1 MRGNDAARRRRMTVR
16 WARLGVTSIA
26 AALSLAACS
35 GGGSDNDNA
44 SSAPTS
50 GPGAGTTSASPSTA
64 PHEIVVTNDDGVG
77 APGIDAI
84 VTALRGV
91 PGVHVTV
98 VAPAKN
104 QSGTG
109 GKTTA
114 GGATYTTSK
123 TASGYPATAVNG
135 YPADTI
141 TVALDQLHLHPSL
154 VVSGANLG
162 QNLGPVTNLSGTV
175 GAAKAAVSH
184 GVPALAVSAGVGDP
198 VDYQSAA
205 RYAVMWVDAFFK
217 GSPSPTPSAAAN
229 LNVPSCSTGT
239 VRGEKQLPTQTSIP
253 NIADALSKQDCTS
266 TANPTTE
273 VAAFNDGFATLTQVP
288 AS

>member
-1 MRGNDAARRRRMTVR
+1 VR
-16 WARLGVTSIA
+16 WANLVLVAGTA
-26 AALSLAACS
+26 TALSVTACS
-35 GGGSDNDNA
+35 GGGSSDNNSSTPA
-44 SSAPTS
+44 AGGSAP
-50 GPGAGTTSASPSTA
+50 TSASPSAAT
-64 PHEIVVTNDDGVG
+64 HEIVVTNDDGVA
-77 APGIDAI
+77 APGIDAV
-84 VTALRGV
+84 VTALQGV

-114 GGATYTTSK
+114 GTVTYTSSK

-141 TVALDQLHLHPSL
+141 TVALDQLHLHPAL

-175 GAAKAAVSH
+175 GAAKAAVSKA
-184 GVPALAVSAGVGDP
+184 VPALAVSAGVGNP
-198 VDYQSAA
+198 VDYQTAA
-205 RYAVMWVDAFFK
+205 RYAVMWVDSFFK
-217 GSPSPTPSAAAN
+217 GSPSPTPTTVAN
-229 LNVPSCSTGT
+229 LNVPSCSTGS

-253 NIADALSKQDCTS
+253 NLAEAVSKQDCTS
-266 TANPTTE
+266 TATPATE

-288 AS
+288 AAS

>member
-1 MRGNDAARRRRMTVR
+1 MR
-16 WARLGVTSIA
+16 WANLVLVAGTA
-26 AALSLAACS
+26 TALSVTACS
-35 GGGSDNDNA
+35 GGGSNKN
-44 SSAPTS
+44 SSATTPS
-50 GPGAGTTSASPSTA
+50 GAGATGTSPSAASPSA
-64 PHEIVVTNDDGVG
+64 AAHEIVVTNDDGVA
-77 APGIDAI
+77 APGIDAV

-109 GKTTA
+109 GKTTS
-114 GGATYTTSK
+114 GTVTYTSAK

-141 TVALDQLHLHPSL
+141 TVALDQLHLHPAL

-162 QNLGPVTNLSGTV
+162 QNLGPVANVSGTV
-175 GAAKAAVSH
+175 GAAKAAVSK
-184 GVPALAVSAGVGDP
+184 GVPALAVSSGVGNP
-198 VDYQSAA
+198 VDYQTAA

-217 GSPSPTPSAAAN
+217 GSASPRPTTVAN
-229 LNVPSCSTGT
+229 LNVPSCSTGS
-239 VRGEKQLPTQTSIP
+239 VRGEKQLPNQTSVP
-253 NIADALSKQDCTS
+253 NPADALSKQDCTS

-273 VAAFNDGFATLTQVP
+273 VAAFNDGFATLTQLP
-288 AS
+288 AG